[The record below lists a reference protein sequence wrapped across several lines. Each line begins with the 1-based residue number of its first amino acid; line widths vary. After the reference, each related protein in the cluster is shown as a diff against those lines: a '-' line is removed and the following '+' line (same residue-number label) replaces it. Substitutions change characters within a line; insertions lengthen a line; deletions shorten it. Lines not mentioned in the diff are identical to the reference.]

1 MHHFSQE
8 MIQDSIFCLS
18 DFCFHL
24 FTMLNK
30 MFKSSDWHWIH
41 ISLRILG
48 QNRSFIVVYKI
59 GNMKISVYGNW
70 YWILG
75 VFYVWYHFIYIY
87 LVCLFSFSFYFSPNV
102 INNREKRNGNQINHF
117 LRHFMDYGQLNYG
130 FYSCCGSTY
139 LSVAFRNCCYHRKE
153 KL

>member
-1 MHHFSQE
+1 MHHFNQE

-75 VFYVWYHFIYIY
+75 VFYVWYHFIYIFS
-87 LVCLFSFSFYFSPNV
+87 VFIFIFILFFSKCDKQSREEKWKSNQSLFAPFYGLWSV
-102 INNREKRNGNQINHF
+102 KLWF
-117 LRHFMDYGQLNYG
+117 LFMLW
-130 FYSCCGSTY
+130 FHIFVSCIS
-139 LSVAFRNCCYHRKE
+139 
-153 KL
+153 